1 MRQTLQ
7 SCIVFLGFWTTLVV
21 QPAAARQQTEGLTLR
36 EAVMIALEHNAQ
48 VLQAKESQIGAEA
61 RISESQSGLL
71 PVVNVQAS
79 YARVGPV
86 ASYTVAIGPMFPPIT
101 MKFGVENMYSTG
113 LSVQHSL
120 FNWGRTQAGI
130 DISEAGARMSQS
142 GVDLARQSAAY
153 QIIQLFYGIVV
164 SKEAIDVQDQGIR
177 SLESR
182 LEILKKRYDAGLVS
196 NFDVLTME
204 VQIASL
210 RSRRIDAAGN
220 LAKLRSLFNRFLGRD
235 VTTPVVLNGELQHE
249 VQSLK
254 RTDLLEQ
261 AKARRSELEQL
272 RHQEAMSQAQV
283 NLSNSFD
290 KPSVNLS
297 LMWGL
302 RNGYMPN
309 LDVLRGNWNGGIV
322 LAYPLFDGFKT
333 KSQVEQAEVNVRLAQ
348 MRYDDVKSA
357 IELEIQQNL
366 IDLEANELKIQIE
379 KAKVQQAEEALRIA
393 DERYARGLVSTTDLL
408 DSQTSLENA
417 KLNLLQATYSA
428 IIARYSL
435 DKAMGIR
442 PY

>member
-1 MRQTLQ
+1 
-7 SCIVFLGFWTTLVV
+7 
-21 QPAAARQQTEGLTLR
+21 
-36 EAVMIALEHNAQ
+36 
-48 VLQAKESQIGAEA
+48 
-61 RISESQSGLL
+61 
-71 PVVNVQAS
+71 
-79 YARVGPV
+79 
-86 ASYTVAIGPMFPPIT
+86 
-101 MKFGVENMYSTG
+101 
-113 LSVQHSL
+113 
-120 FNWGRTQAGI
+120 
-130 DISEAGARMSQS
+130 
-142 GVDLARQSAAY
+142 
-153 QIIQLFYGIVV
+153 
-164 SKEAIDVQDQGIR
+164 
-177 SLESR
+177 
-182 LEILKKRYDAGLVS
+182 
-196 NFDVLTME
+196 
-204 VQIASL
+204 
-210 RSRRIDAAGN
+210 
-220 LAKLRSLFNRFLGRD
+220 
-235 VTTPVVLNGELQHE
+235 
-249 VQSLK
+249 
-254 RTDLLEQ
+254 
-261 AKARRSELEQL
+261 
-272 RHQEAMSQAQV
+272 MSQAQV

-366 IDLEANELKIQIE
+366 IDLEANEQKIQIE

-393 DERYARGLVSTTDLL
+393 DERYAKGLVSTTDLL